1 MERAYPVLR
10 IDDYEEAKRYY
21 LDYLGFTVEFEWRH
35 EENFPVYMG
44 IARGDLGLH
53 LTEHRGDADG
63 PGAAYLLVESVHV
76 LYEALKSARPGMTEE
91 PIDQAWG
98 STELKLVDPFGNK
111 LTFTSP
117 TPES

>member
-1 MERAYPVLR
+1 MGV
-10 IDDYEEAKRYY
+10 KRGA
-21 LDYLGFTVEFEWRH
+21 LV
-35 EENFPVYMG
+35 
-44 IARGDLGLH
+44 LH

-63 PGAAYLLVESVHV
+63 PGAAYLQVENVRLLHLELQQRGS
-76 LYEALKSARPGMTEE
+76 SDE

-117 TPES
+117 TLK

>member
-1 MERAYPVLR
+1 MERAIPVLR
-10 IDDYEEAKRYY
+10 IDNYEKAKSYY
-21 LDYLGFTVEFEWRH
+21 LEFLGFELEFEWRH
-35 EENFPVYMG
+35 ADGLPVYMG
-44 IARGDLGLH
+44 VKRGALVLH

-63 PGAAYLLVESVHV
+63 PGAAYLQVENVRLLHLELQQHGS
-76 LYEALKSARPGMTEE
+76 SDE

-117 TPES
+117 TLK